1 MRRWCDGAVMSKVAL
16 ARRLGR
22 LLARMKRGLREED
35 ASGLRAAAG
44 ALEAKKDASAAA
56 LRVSMLALDP
66 VEGPTLE
73 LLSETTRLV
82 RWLELSAGTAG
93 KGAASL
99 TALTCIAA

>member
-1 MRRWCDGAVMSKVAL
+1 MGKMRRWCDGAVMSKVAL

-22 LLARMKRGLREED
+22 LLARMKRGQREED
-35 ASGLRAAAG
+35 VSGLRAAGG
-44 ALEAKKDASAAA
+44 ALEAKKDASSAAA

-73 LLSETTRLV
+73 ILCETTRLV
-82 RWLELSAGTAG
+82 GWLELSAGTAG

-99 TALTCIAA
+99 TA